1 MALPVAWLIGAG
13 LVGIFGAAA
22 VVYYWDDILEW
33 LHDFL
38 PKVSNMIR
46 NFAKKDIPGFE
57 HVAYIIA
64 DKIDNVTSKIEHRL
78 YHKRRDGQYEEEIT
92 RRTLPPS
99 QLPAYAKKKLE
110 MKRRGQIEEADI
122 TEELELET
130 GYSIS

>member
-1 MALPVAWLIGAG
+1 MLPLPWLIGAG
-13 LVGIFGAAA
+13 LVGLLGAGA

-46 NFAKKDIPGFE
+46 NFAKKFMSNFE
-57 HVAYIIA
+57 YVAYMIA
-64 DKIDNVTSKIEHRL
+64 DKIDNVTAKIEHRL
-78 YHKRRDGQYEEEIT
+78 YHKRQDGQYEEEIT

-99 QLPAYAKKKLE
+99 ELPPYARKKLE

-122 TEELELET
+122 TPELENEL